1 MRKEDL
7 WEVLEEIAPLSLQE
21 EWDNSGIQVDVGKQE
36 LRRVLVC
43 LDVTDGVIG
52 EAVEEGCDLLVSH
65 HPLLFHSVKRIQ
77 SADPTGRYLIR
88 LIENGISV
96 YSSHT
101 PFDTVEGG
109 NNDYLSG
116 LLGLQQIE
124 RLKTGDDAERGMGRM
139 GVFERP
145 LRLSE
150 AARLLSEQLGHPA
163 GIKVSG
169 DPGRL
174 IKKVGICTGGAGEF
188 YEAAAAGGCDLYITG
203 DVRHHEALGAKENGL
218 CLIDAGHFGTEWIFV
233 RNFAAKLRR
242 KAGSDLEVLESEV
255 GDNPFDFVV

>member
-1 MRKEDL
+1 MKK
-7 WEVLEEIAPLSLQE
+7 EVLWKMLDEIAPLSLQE
-21 EWDNSGIQVDVGKQE
+21 EWDNSGVQVDVGKAE
-36 LRRVLVC
+36 LHRVLVC

-52 EAVEEGCDLLVSH
+52 EAVEEGCDLIVSH
-65 HPLLFHSVKRIQ
+65 HPLLFHSIKRIR
-77 SADPTGRYLIR
+77 ADEGTGRYLVR

-101 PFDTVEGG
+101 PFDTVEEG
-109 NNDYLSG
+109 NNDYLSQLIG
-116 LLGLQQIE
+116 LHHME
-124 RLKTGDDAERGMGRM
+124 RLRTGGAVEQGMGRI
-139 GVFERP
+139 GVFEKP

-150 AARLLSEQLGHPA
+150 VAQLLSERLGHPA

-174 IKKVGICTGGAGEF
+174 IRKVGVCTGGAGEF

-203 DVRHHEALGAKENGL
+203 DVRHHEALGAKETDL

-233 RNFAAKLRR
+233 RNFAEQLRR
-242 KAGSDLEVLESEV
+242 KAGTDLEVFESKV